1 MKEKKLITFLLIGTL
16 LLCMPFCLLAQDA
29 SGQIIHA
36 KHREGID
43 YASRGEFKE
52 AEEWFKK
59 NLESGSKDAT
69 SLGSLAVIRDL
80 NRGEITDKYAVS
92 FFKALN
98 FLQDGKTEEGIAH
111 LKTAIEIN
119 PGYVRAYNVLA
130 MAYASLGQND
140 NAIKNFQK
148 AIEINPQYSEASFNL
163 AALYQSLGKSEE
175 ALEFY
180 AKTIKLA
187 PASVDALTNSA
198 AIYASLGKFKEA
210 AQYYQEAIKKDSANP
225 DIYYNLALVYFMS
238 DQLIKFQDNLIR
250 AQELY
255 RQRHDEK
262 GLQKVA
268 EYMDKIK
275 EIEKRIKHG
284 K

>member
-1 MKEKKLITFLLIGTL
+1 MKKKNLIVLLLIGI
-16 LLCMPFCLLAQDA
+16 LLCTPFCLLAQDA
-29 SGQIIHA
+29 SGQIRHY

-43 YASRGEFKE
+43 YAAKGEFKE

-59 NLESGSKDAT
+59 NLESGNKDAT
-69 SLGSLAVIRDL
+69 SLGSLSVIRDL
-80 NRGEITDKYAVS
+80 NSGKITDKYAIS

-98 FLQDGKTEEGIAH
+98 LLQDGKTEEGIAH
-111 LKTAIEIN
+111 LKAAIGIN
-119 PGYVRAYNVLA
+119 PDYARAYNVLA

-140 NAIKNFQK
+140 SAIQNFQK

-163 AALYQSLGKSEE
+163 AALYQSLGNPEE
-175 ALEFY
+175 ALKFY
-180 AKTIKLA
+180 AKAIKLA

-210 AQYYQEAIKKDSANP
+210 AQYYQEAVKKDPANP

-238 DQLIKFQDNLIR
+238 DQLMKFQDNLMK

-255 RQRHDEK
+255 KQRQDEK

-268 EYMDKIK
+268 EYMEKIK
-275 EIEKRIKHG
+275 EIEKRIRHG